1 LEKKYYKNFSK
12 KYGVTLVDHTQRM
25 ISKKYIRSFT
35 RISFKKLMLLI
46 MESKWQRT
54 RIITLI
60 QTSEQEFQDTIKLG
74 MPLLRYVKMNNSRK
88 Q

>member
-1 LEKKYYKNFSK
+1 
-12 KYGVTLVDHTQRM
+12 M